1 LGNLREA
8 KAFFCL
14 SFFNVT
20 VVYFKMNKILRRR
33 IRLLLCYTH
42 VPTHT
47 NSIPKLL
54 IVVALHKIT
63 SHSRRIAALLEEKL
77 KKK

>member
-1 LGNLREA
+1 
-8 KAFFCL
+8 
-14 SFFNVT
+14 
-20 VVYFKMNKILRRR
+20 M
-33 IRLLLCYTH
+33 LLCYTH

-63 SHSRRIAALLEEKL
+63 SHSRRMAALLEEKL
-77 KKK
+77 KKIKTNWETVEYSMGSKFPLTFEIIQNQVQR